1 MNTGHVLKPLAQVLE
16 PQALLYKAWLHAS
29 YTVSEKYYLSKKRS
43 AHHVQVMVDIRT
55 PKEVFNRVEEVVK
68 AHVQAN
74 PLDFSGESSVN
85 ANFGGDPLKF
95 SLTVWWSYCYN
106 GARA

>member
-1 MNTGHVLKPLAQVLE
+1 
-16 PQALLYKAWLHAS
+16 
-29 YTVSEKYYLSKKRS
+29 
-43 AHHVQVMVDIRT
+43 MVDIRT